1 MNHKR
6 AGGGNSGGGK
16 GKGKHLEDINNS
28 HNRHKN
34 QASNNLPQPDEPQ
47 YEGSL
52 KRNSLVLALSRNS
65 TTEYQLAKIIE
76 IRPQKTGNEEDAQ
89 LDKMLLGDKL
99 TTTTV

>member
-1 MNHKR
+1 
-6 AGGGNSGGGK
+6 
-16 GKGKHLEDINNS
+16 
-28 HNRHKN
+28 
-34 QASNNLPQPDEPQ
+34 
-47 YEGSL
+47 L

-99 TTTTV
+99 PSAATTTPVINKPADNKPSTTSEQVNNTSAATENGNQLQ